1 MKIFVS
7 VKTNAKE
14 DAVQSVNGSHYS
26 VRIKASPVQGKANEA
41 LLRLMADFLDIPV
54 SRLRIVSGFSSKQKI
69 LEVQ

>member
-26 VRIKASPVQGKANEA
+26 ARIKASPVQGKANEA

-54 SRLRIVSGFSSKQKI
+54 SRLRIVSGFSSKQKV
-69 LEVQ
+69 LEVK

>member
-26 VRIKASPVQGKANEA
+26 VRIKVSPVQGKANEA

-54 SRLRIVSGFSSKQKI
+54 SRLRIVSGFSSKQKV
-69 LEVQ
+69 LEVK